1 MKKNGPTAAPRI
13 APFDPK
19 GSAIRGAG
27 VGVAVGVATE
37 TAKNIYDHYDNISKT
52 KGTKE
57 AIAQAVEDKF
67 IAPFEPY
74 ASMPTPKEIRDS
86 KDKND
91 RKESIS
97 DRIGRE
103 VQEAKEKIKDI
114 FKW

>member
-1 MKKNGPTAAPRI
+1 MHC
-13 APFDPK
+13 PFAPK
-19 GSAIRGAG
+19 GLAIKGAG
-27 VGVAVGVATE
+27 VGVATKPRKTFIIITTTFPKQRE
-37 TAKNIYDHYDNISKT
+37 PKKLLHKQLKISSLLPSK
-52 KGTKE
+52 
-57 AIAQAVEDKF
+57 
-67 IAPFEPY
+67 PY

-103 VQEAKEKIKDI
+103 VQDAKEKIKDI